1 MLLIFLYFLNESRI
15 EHRYVNFKTLIWMV
29 GVGIVLHGCTSLKN
43 FSSEDP
49 ITQFATPQEFILQK
63 NINHVNR
70 SAKEYVYVWG
80 AKHKEIEPQSLYP
93 RKYLNQYCSA
103 KEGKFKLLY
112 KSSMTLVSNSS
123 DKKRLLA
130 AGDVKQGVGAY
141 QCEQAD
147 GKNWIVSIEPVAEHK
162 LKEGSETRVVVLQ
175 TKILSIDEAQKLYKN
190 KAVNINIGDKR
201 THLNEQKNKKL
212 NNKMTVKKDLEAK
225 KNLEIKQE
233 TAVQKEQK
241 VNPETLIKPA
251 SQGSETPQ
259 QQQLKAYVAARRDL
273 NKGQNLVNAC
283 NNAQYAY
290 NYGKLKATSASVYKD
305 SGMLVARC
313 LTSVPAYSSRFS
325 NPKGQAVKILQNL
338 ATHHNHVGAKQKLT
352 QLK

>member
-1 MLLIFLYFLNESRI
+1 
-15 EHRYVNFKTLIWMV
+15 MV
-29 GVGIVLHGCTSLKN
+29 GVGIVLHGCTSLKK

-63 NINHVNR
+63 NINHANG

-112 KSSMTLVSNSS
+112 KSSMTLVSNNS

-130 AGDVKQGVGAY
+130 AGEVKQGIGAY

-190 KAVNINIGDKR
+190 KAVNINIGDKK

-225 KNLEIKQE
+225 KDLEIKQE
-233 TAVQKEQK
+233 KAVQKEQK
-241 VNPETLIKPA
+241 VNPETLVKPA
-251 SQGSETPQ
+251 FQGSETPQ
-259 QQQLKAYVAARRDL
+259 QQQQQQQQQHQQQHQQQLKAYVAARRDL
-273 NKGQNLVNAC
+273 SKGQNLVNAC

-338 ATHHNHVGAKQKLT
+338 ATQHNHVGAKQKLT